1 MKMKNTLNKQ
11 INGDPWISIGI
22 AVRERISDIIL
33 PYNIW
38 SEIGDAKSVFA
49 KSVSVTI
56 KANVQDVITFDE
68 KIYNIRIN

>member
-11 INGDPWISIGI
+11 NNGDPWISIGI
-22 AVRERISDIIL
+22 AVRERISDIIR

-38 SEIGDAKSVFA
+38 SEIGDAKSVWN
-49 KSVSVTI
+49 SVSVTI

>member
-38 SEIGDAKSVFA
+38 SEIGDTKSVFA

-56 KANVQDVITFDE
+56 KANVQDVIIFDE
-68 KIYNIRIN
+68 KIYNIHIN